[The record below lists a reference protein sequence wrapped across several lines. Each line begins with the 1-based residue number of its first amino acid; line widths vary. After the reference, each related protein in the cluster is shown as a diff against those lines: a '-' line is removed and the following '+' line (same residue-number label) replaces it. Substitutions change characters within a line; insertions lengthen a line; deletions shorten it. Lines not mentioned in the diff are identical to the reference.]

1 MVESFGNMETESSTS
16 SIFAKVRAQE
26 KKPIIKK

>member
-26 KKPIIKK
+26 KKTHN